1 MKKTFLPYL
10 LYAVVALLLLLSFA
24 ANIAAQAG
32 EGRGQAEPL
41 IRTAVY
47 ESAFATFTGDV
58 NLYRSH
64 LARRTFE
71 LYRLIFEGFKEVPD
85 YAALLK
91 ENNVDTADKFI
102 DNTFKMGA
110 SQWTNLTKD
119 EIEQRARAQSNGK
132 VTFLNDQEAI
142 LEFGGS
148 TLRIVYEDKA
158 WKIDETEAGRKMFL
172 ENFQFTAATRAKI
185 EKL

>member
-1 MKKTFLPYL
+1 MKRTSRNYL
-10 LYAVVALLLLLSFA
+10 IVGPALLLVMSFTA
-24 ANIAAQAG
+24 IVAAQDT
-32 EGRGQAEPL
+32 RTQAEPL

-47 ESAFATFTGDV
+47 ESGLATLTGDAK
-58 NLYRSH
+58 LYRSH

-85 YAALLK
+85 YAAMLK
-91 ENNVDTADKFI
+91 DNNVDTAEKFI
-102 DNTFKMGA
+102 DTTFKAGA
-110 SQWTNLTKD
+110 SQWAKLSKD

-132 VTFLNDQEAI
+132 LTFLTDQEAI

-148 TLRIVYEDKA
+148 TMRIVYEDKA
-158 WKIDETEAGRKMFL
+158 WKIDETEAGKKVFL

>member
-1 MKKTFLPYL
+1 MNKTSRNYL
-10 LYAVVALLLLLSFA
+10 LVGPALLLVISFTA
-24 ANIAAQAG
+24 TVAAQDA
-32 EGRGQAEPL
+32 RTQAEPL
-41 IRTAVY
+41 IRTAIY
-47 ESAFATFTGDV
+47 ESGLATLTGDAK
-58 NLYRSH
+58 LYRSH

-85 YAALLK
+85 YAAMLK
-91 ENNVDTADKFI
+91 ENNVDSADKFI
-102 DNTFKMGA
+102 DTTFKMGA
-110 SQWTNLTKD
+110 SQWASLSKD

-132 VTFLNDQEAI
+132 LTFLTDQEAI

-148 TLRIVYEDKA
+148 TMRIVYEDKA
-158 WKIDETEAGRKMFL
+158 WKIDETEGGKKMFL